1 MASLF
6 TSASIA
12 DSNEARVS
20 EIVNSTKGERERERE
35 INGSF
40 IYFIKRYQSIRGI
53 MRN

>member
-1 MASLF
+1 MVSLF

-35 INGSF
+35 RSMAHLYILLKGINQF
-40 IYFIKRYQSIRGI
+40 VEL
-53 MRN
+53 

>member
-20 EIVNSTKGERERERE
+20 EIVNSTKGERERERSMAHLY
-35 INGSF
+35 ILL
-40 IYFIKRYQSIRGI
+40 KGI
-53 MRN
+53 DQFVEL